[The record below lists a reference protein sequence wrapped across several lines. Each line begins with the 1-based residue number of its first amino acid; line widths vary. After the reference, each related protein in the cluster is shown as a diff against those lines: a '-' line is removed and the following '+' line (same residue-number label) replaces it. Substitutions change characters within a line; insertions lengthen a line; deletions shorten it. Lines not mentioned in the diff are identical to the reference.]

1 MKNLKTNILLI
12 IATITFSCSKNDPPT
27 SKVIVVVTETPTEIT
42 ATQAK
47 LGGNVVSDGGSPVTK
62 RGVCVSETVNP
73 TIDDQ
78 DDAVAVIGE
87 GKGAFSDTFG
97 DLPPN
102 TTGHVRAFATNVNG
116 TVYGED
122 KKFATLAE

>member
-1 MKNLKTNILLI
+1 MKNLKTSILLI

-62 RGVCVSETVNP
+62 RGVCVALTPNP
-73 TIDDQ
+73 TID
-78 DDAVAVIGE
+78 VPENVLEIGA
-87 GKGAFSDTFG
+87 GIGAFSETLIE
-97 DLPPN
+97 LPSN
-102 TTGHVRAFATNVNG
+102 TTGHVRAFATNANG

-122 KKFATLAE
+122 KQFATLSE